1 MINLLNVRSALLQ
14 EIVRKEGDIDSLISR
29 VEEIKER
36 IESRIDMPEYLEQ
49 FSDDLHKAKMK
60 LRFEKNRVTS
70 LRCELIEVETEITK
84 LDYESK

>member
-14 EIVRKEGDIDSLISR
+14 EIVRKEGDIDSLITR

-36 IESRIDMPEYLEQ
+36 VESRIDMPEYLEQ

>member
-1 MINLLNVRSALLQ
+1 MINLLNKRSELLQ
-14 EIVRKEGDIDSLISR
+14 EIVRKESDIDSLITR

-36 IESRIDMPEYLEQ
+36 IASQIDMPEYLEQ
-49 FSDDLHKAKMK
+49 FNDDLHKAKMK

-84 LDYESK
+84 LDYVQR

>member
-14 EIVRKEGDIDSLISR
+14 EIVRKEGDIDSLITR

-36 IESRIDMPEYLEQ
+36 IASQIDMPEHIHVQ
-49 FSDDLHKAKMK
+49 KDDLHKATMK

>member
-1 MINLLNVRSALLQ
+1 MINLLNNRSELLQ
-14 EIVRKEGDIDSLISR
+14 EIVRKEGDIDSLITR

-36 IESRIDMPEYLEQ
+36 IASEVDMPEHIDQ
-49 FSDDLHKAKMK
+49 QKDDLHKAKMK

-84 LDYESK
+84 FDYVQK

>member
-14 EIVRKEGDIDSLISR
+14 EIVRKEGDIDSLITR

>member
-1 MINLLNVRSALLQ
+1 MIKLLNVRSALLQ
-14 EIVRKEGDIDSLISR
+14 EIVRKEGDIDSLITR

-36 IESRIDMPEYLEQ
+36 IDSQIDMPEYLEQ
-49 FSDDLHKAKMK
+49 WHNDLHKAKMK

-84 LDYESK
+84 LGYENK